1 MPHRLANDGRPISLR
16 TQKEDALFHER
27 DLSGPPERKARS
39 TRLDEVRP
47 ISPSASGARR
57 AKYGARRRGAWGTA
71 TSTLQMT
78 VAACP
83 CFRRP
88 RPAQSLRRRTPHS
101 RLSSGTS
108 GHGKTER
115 RKSFQRCA
123 APFPPFFPCPR
134 KHPAERSETA
144 YSTFPAC
151 RWKQGFRTE
160 DAYTWAAPEPS
171 PHECAVRE
179 TPFFPKSKVQ
189 RERNDESGTPSR
201 YSCSLATR
209 FIGPALHWKRA
220 ALRQTVEGVRA

>member
-47 ISPSASGARR
+47 IGPSASGARR
-57 AKYGARRRGAWGTA
+57 AKYGARRRGARGTA
-71 TSTLQMT
+71 SSALQMT

-101 RLSSGTS
+101 PLSSRTA
-108 GHGKTER
+108 GHGKAKR

-123 APFPPFFPCPR
+123 VPFPPFFPCPR

-144 YSTFPAC
+144 YPTFPAC
-151 RWKQGFRTE
+151 RWRGSARRMPTRGPRLSPARMNVPFAKRRFFQEQGARRKGRRKRHSVE
-160 DAYTWAAPEPS
+160 MLL
-171 PHECAVRE
+171 
-179 TPFFPKSKVQ
+179 FP
-189 RERNDESGTPSR
+189 
-201 YSCSLATR
+201 CH
-209 FIGPALHWKRA
+209 ALHWPRPSLEKGGFA
-220 ALRQTVEGVRA
+220 ANG